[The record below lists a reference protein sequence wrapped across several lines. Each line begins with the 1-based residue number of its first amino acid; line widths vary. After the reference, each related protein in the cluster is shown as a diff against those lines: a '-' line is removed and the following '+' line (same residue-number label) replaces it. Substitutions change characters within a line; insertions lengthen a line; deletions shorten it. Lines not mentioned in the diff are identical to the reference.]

1 MTEPELLALIKQ
13 HEADGVEFTQSRDK
27 TDKFAEAVCAFAND
41 LPGRGKPG
49 FLIIG
54 VADNG
59 AFDGHPIGDELLRNL
74 AGLREDGNIQP
85 LPSLT
90 VEKLTT
96 TKGDVA
102 VVTVQPAAQPPVRYK
117 GRVHIRIG
125 PRRGMASEQD
135 EQALID
141 RRVSAA
147 RTFDAEPC
155 LESTLDDL
163 ALPLFEQDYRNQAV
177 AREIIEENHR
187 DVPLQL
193 ASLRFYDQRRQCPT
207 NAGIILFAKDVR
219 SWLRGAYVQFL
230 RIDGTTLADDVI
242 NDQELSGDLLTLLR
256 ELDALLVAN
265 LVQYPVAIDRLRER
279 NVEAWP
285 QVAVRELLMNA
296 IMHRDYRAT
305 APLRLTWF
313 NDRIEIQSP
322 GALYGEAN
330 AKNFPKQ
337 NSYRNP
343 VIAEAMK
350 VLGYVNRFGRGIIR
364 AREALERNGSR
375 PPDFL
380 FDAGYVLA
388 TIWRRP

>member
-1 MTEPELLALIKQ
+1 MTEPELFKLIEQ
-13 HEADGVEFTQSRDK
+13 HEADSVEFTQSRDK

-59 AFDGHPIGDELLRNL
+59 SFDGRPIGDELLRNL

-90 VEKLTT
+90 VEKLATA
-96 TKGDVA
+96 KGEVA

-125 PRRGMASEQD
+125 PRRGMASQQD
-135 EQALID
+135 EQTLID

-147 RTFDAEPC
+147 RTFDVEPC

-163 ALPLFEQDYRNQAV
+163 ALPLFEQDYRNQAI
-177 AREIIEENHR
+177 AREVIEENHR
-187 DVPLQL
+187 DIKLQL
-193 ASLRFYDQRRQCPT
+193 ASLRFYDQRRRCPT
-207 NAGIILFAKDVR
+207 NAGMILFAKDVR
-219 SWLRGAYVQFL
+219 SWLPGAYVQFL
-230 RIDGTTLADDVI
+230 RIDGTSLADDVI
-242 NDQELSGDLLTLLR
+242 NEQELSGDLQTLLR
-256 ELDALLVAN
+256 ELVALLVAN
-265 LVQYPVAIDRLRER
+265 SVQFPVAINPFIER

-296 IMHRDYRAT
+296 VMHRDYRST

-322 GALYGEAN
+322 GGLYGEAN
-330 AKNFPKQ
+330 AENFPKQ

-350 VLGYVNRFGRGIIR
+350 ILGYANRFGRGIIR
-364 AREALERNGSR
+364 AREALERNESP
-375 PPDFL
+375 PPDFS
-380 FDAGYVLA
+380 FDPGYVLA
-388 TIWRRP
+388 TIWRRS